1 MLVVKLLLFQVP
13 TVIMDAHTKHVKEA
27 VDSNADDPV
36 KVGLEKSGIAGTEP
50 SSNQA
55 DNEEDKKD
63 DKPTENGDSKKDDSM
78 DVRLFLL
85 YTVKTMMFS
94 IVYL

>member
-1 MLVVKLLLFQVP
+1 MLLLFQVP

-78 DVRLFLL
+78 DVRLFL
-85 YTVKTMMFS
+85 
-94 IVYL
+94 